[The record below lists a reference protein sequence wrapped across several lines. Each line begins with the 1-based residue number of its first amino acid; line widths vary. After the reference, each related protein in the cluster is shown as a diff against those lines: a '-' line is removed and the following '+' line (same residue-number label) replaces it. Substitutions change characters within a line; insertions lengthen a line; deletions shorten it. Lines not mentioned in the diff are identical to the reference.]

1 MKWCVIALVLCTA
14 GAAYAEDT
22 IRIGVIGPF
31 TGKSSSD
38 MGESI
43 RGGARVFADEANRF
57 GGILGKKIELVER
70 DDQATPE
77 VGARLA
83 RELVEKDKV
92 VAVVGFANLAVV
104 SAAVP
109 VLQQARKPL
118 IVSAAAGG
126 EVTRQSSLPAKDR
139 NFIFRVAGRD
149 MLQTK
154 AMFKDLVDRRK
165 ITEVAILHD
174 ATAYGTSGRDNALAD
189 LAARKLQA
197 VSVES
202 FNIGDQ
208 DMVAQLSRAR
218 AAGAKA
224 VAVYGLAA
232 EDAAVARSLARMNWK
247 VPLVGTWTMAQ
258 KTFIDKAGAAAEGG
272 RAAVT
277 FIEDERGGV
286 TYDFGQSYR
295 KINKAS
301 SIPSGVAA
309 AQTYDALRLLYL
321 AMYQCNCTDSDQI
334 RNALEQLQYSAR
346 STVVTRYDQPFTQK
360 DHEAISANMVVMG
373 EIHNGRFFYAYKE
386 DENAS
391 LITRMKE

>member
-1 MKWCVIALVLCTA
+1 MKRCVIALLLCAA
-14 GAAYAEDT
+14 GVANAEDT
-22 IRIGVIGPF
+22 IKIGVIGPF
-31 TGKSSSD
+31 TGKSSAD

-57 GGILGKKIELVER
+57 GGILGRKIELVEK
-70 DDQATPE
+70 DDEAKPD

-104 SAAVP
+104 SAAAP
-109 VLQQARKPL
+109 LLQQARKPL

-126 EVTRQSSLPAKDR
+126 EITRQANLLPKEH
-139 NFIFRVAGRD
+139 NFLFRVAGRD

-154 AMFKDLVDRRK
+154 AMFKDLIDRRK
-165 ITEVAILHD
+165 ITEIAVIHD

-189 LAARKLQA
+189 LGARKLKP

-202 FNIGDQ
+202 FTIGEQ
-208 DMVAQLSRAR
+208 DMTAQLTRAR

-224 VAVYGLAA
+224 IAVYGLAA

-247 VPLVGTWTMAQ
+247 VPMVGTWTMAQ
-258 KTFIDKAGAAAEGG
+258 KTFIDMAGSAAEGG

-286 TYDFGQSYR
+286 SYDFGQSYR
-295 KINKAS
+295 KVNKVG

-346 STVVTRYDQPFTQK
+346 STVVTRYDQPFTPK

-373 EIHNGRFFYAYKE
+373 EIHNGRFFYAYRE